1 MIDILAFRVYHII
14 RKAVILLKTFGEK
27 LIEAREKQN
36 LTQKALAEILGITPT
51 RLNYW
56 EKDKREPNIAMIR
69 QMSIAL
75 NISISELLELDEF
88 DKQYPDAGIEYTREQ
103 AVRSYLTTI
112 GYSVNA
118 QVVKWHWEDE
128 NETDPAMKVQIPDEV
143 EYILTKDEH
152 TAIFT
157 QAEFEELQAGAK
169 EAIEGRFYKKVLEQQ
184 KQK

>member
-1 MIDILAFRVYHII
+1 MYHII
-14 RKAVILLKTFGEK
+14 GKAVILLKTFGEK

-69 QMSIAL
+69 QISIAL

-103 AVRSYLTTI
+103 TVRSYLTTI

-118 QVVKWHWEDE
+118 QVVKWHWGDE
-128 NETDPAMKVQIPDEV
+128 NEIDPAMKVQIPDEV
-143 EYILTKDEH
+143 EYTLTKDGH

-184 KQK
+184 KKK